1 MLQNSLVTLIV
12 LLALLHTCR
21 RYLPAALRRRWAT
34 ALSRRGYDARLL
46 SRLFGLRD
54 GCGDGCSSC
63 GGCDSAGAGSQ
74 GGSAASG
81 NGKPG
86 KPGKPGARV
95 ITLHVQR

>member
-1 MLQNSLVTLIV
+1 MLQNLLVALIV

-74 GGSAASG
+74 GGSAAPG
-81 NGKPG
+81 NGQ
-86 KPGKPGARV
+86 PGKPGARV